1 MNYIVHDILGNN
13 DVYFDIKTFFNVR
26 RANNNVTSRFKLIKL
41 MTSGT
46 NFPMHYKFYS
56 KTKYILNLV

>member
-1 MNYIVHDILGNN
+1 MNYIVPDILGNN
-13 DVYFDIKTFFNVR
+13 DAFSYYKTFFNVR

-41 MTSGT
+41 MISRI

-56 KTKYILNLV
+56 KTKHILNLV